1 MNPNSTAPK
10 SAEILLAK
18 ARHPVG
24 FGVKRTCPFVLFAV
38 IRCISCLYG
47 QMAKRTCPF
56 GFSMLKV

>member
-38 IRCISCLYG
+38 YHAFMGKWPNGHVLLDFQC
-47 QMAKRTCPF
+47 
-56 GFSMLKV
+56 